1 MLPTNSFF
9 SAKTFQVPAAGEHPL
24 KVTGNFVI
32 FTEADAEFEFRIGA
46 NGEWLPSN
54 LGLEFRLE
62 PGELFTELTFRQL
75 EGAVSPINVKA
86 LFGVGKVEDRRLNV
100 ITGRSVLTTSISPA
114 DILAI
119 NPADIT
125 VTGAGVAI
133 TTSQT
138 YSNKRMLSAY
148 CRSGTV
154 IAGGLTLAA
163 GESVEFPALGRGFK
177 YGAITVD
184 ASGGEA
190 IVVHVG

>member
-32 FTEADAEFEFRIGA
+32 FTEADAEFEFRIGP

-119 NPADIT
+119 NPADISLT
-125 VTGAGVAI
+125 AAVVSVTG
-133 TTSQT
+133 SQNF
-138 YSNKRMLSAY
+138 SDKRMLSVYA
-148 CRSGTV
+148 RTGPVTV
-154 IAGGLTLAA
+154 AGFTLQT
-163 GESVEFPALGRGFK
+163 GESQEFPALGRGFK
-177 YGAITVD
+177 YGTINVNGT
-184 ASGGEA
+184 GGEA
-190 IVVHVG
+190 VVTHVG